1 MKKARYYRSAL
12 INEPDF
18 VLPDLNIYFS
28 AVIYDVS
35 DDFSFN
41 TDFKVKST
49 SPYRVSYVSQKD
61 INSPLVVITVID
73 KPIEWANREIYI
85 ENYLDV
91 HILYHIPEKNL
102 LFELTSSE
110 EGSILLLRA
119 YI

>member
-1 MKKARYYRSAL
+1 
-12 INEPDF
+12 
-18 VLPDLNIYFS
+18 
-28 AVIYDVS
+28 
-35 DDFSFN
+35 
-41 TDFKVKST
+41 VKSA

-110 EGSILLLRA
+110 EALDSFTESLYIGSMSRISYSKLKWQAHVFPLLVSQFS
-119 YI
+119 